1 MLIVATVFKGVASLL
16 RRYGSPFQFPASP
29 FTDKLQLQHLMSH
42 CSGIRQHYVHSFSLK
57 QGVPSM
63 LEIMRGLTT
72 DMGGVYSPL
81 GVLFEPETEFA
92 YSGGGFLMLQH
103 VLELLWHAPIA
114 QAMRPFMESLG
125 MTEFLIEDDGSIPL
139 FPGTADDGSV
149 VPRRAF
155 PPLAA
160 GIYCVVGLLLFL
172 TTQTT
177 PRRHCLQLS

>member
-1 MLIVATVFKGVASLL
+1 
-16 RRYGSPFQFPASP
+16 
-29 FTDKLQLQHLMSH
+29 
-42 CSGIRQHYVHSFSLK
+42 VHSFSLK

-103 VLELLWHAPIA
+103 VLELLWRAPIA
-114 QAMRPFMESLG
+114 QAMRPFMLELG
-125 MTEFLIEDDGSIPL
+125 MTEFLVEDDGSIPL

-160 GIYCVVGLLLFL
+160 GMCSSREGTISHLRCTRHRMQL
-172 TTQTT
+172 
-177 PRRHCLQLS
+177 PRHCAVSQPSDRRVPARERKWQWAHFARHCCHHVGRPTSGRLEGG